1 MLSMLVEKTIHI
13 SRYFLLHSSRLCVL
27 RIKNRARHGMA
38 RIVDGMAERPG
49 VGRGVAWVSGGT
61 KYAMLVGAGL
71 LAMVLA
77 CGITMGLIIN
87 F

>member
-1 MLSMLVEKTIHI
+1 VFGILA
-13 SRYFLLHSSRLCVL
+13 SSAL
-27 RIKNRARHGMA
+27 ARW
-38 RIVDGMAERPG
+38 
-49 VGRGVAWVSGGT
+49 GVAWVSGGT

>member
-1 MLSMLVEKTIHI
+1 
-13 SRYFLLHSSRLCVL
+13 
-27 RIKNRARHGMA
+27 MA

-49 VGRGVAWVSGGT
+49 VRRGVAWVSGGT

-71 LAMVLA
+71 LAMVLI
-77 CGITMGLIIN
+77 CGIAMGLIIN

>member
-1 MLSMLVEKTIHI
+1 
-13 SRYFLLHSSRLCVL
+13 
-27 RIKNRARHGMA
+27 
-38 RIVDGMAERPG
+38 MAERPG

-71 LAMVLA
+71 FAMVLA
-77 CGITMGLIIN
+77 CAIAMGLIIH